1 MYKNPLKS
9 VNISDNN
16 SLKKQRDYGKIV
28 KKYETVKLKT
38 EPNELQKYYQYLT
51 NLIYNLRQDV

>member
-38 EPNELQKYYQYLT
+38 EPKST
-51 NLIYNLRQDV
+51 MCAD